1 MSAFITIVLYLML
14 IISYLLC
21 NLVFAYLI
29 FLMKQ
34 TSLLHFCFIFLHGIS
49 LVLLSNL
56 LI

>member
-21 NLVFAYLI
+21 NLVFACLI